1 MGRRAERL
9 ELEEIV
15 SSHVPRDGVVALGGL
30 HFHNTPMALV
40 REIIRRRIPIAR
52 LVPPVDGSI
61 NADQLIGAGLVGEI
75 HTPYVGLEHIG
86 MAPRFRA
93 AVESGRLRVRETEE
107 AGFMFGIQAGATG
120 VPFAVLPE
128 GFFPD
133 GDGIP
138 TVPSVNRDDYAEI
151 VDPFD
156 GRRHPVARAIVPD
169 VSLIQ
174 CQLVDAEGNLGYLG
188 SPFFDFEIARA
199 GRACVALV
207 DRAVDVLPASCT
219 LKIPSFLVDAI
230 CVLEGGAHPAGSHRH
245 YRFDEDHIRDY
256 AGRAKTEE
264 GFEQYVREV
273 IGADEASYREAADV
287 EERIEAL
294 RSEEPK

>member
-1 MGRRAERL
+1 MGRAAERR
-9 ELEEIV
+9 ELEQLV
-15 SSHVPRDGVVALGGL
+15 ATFVPRDAVVALGGL

-40 REIIRRRIPIAR
+40 REIIRNRIPIAR

-93 AVESGRLRVRETEE
+93 AVEGGTLRVRETEE

-120 VPFAVLPE
+120 LPFAVLPA
-128 GFFPD
+128 GFFPED
-133 GDGIP
+133 DERP
-138 TVPSVNRDDYAEI
+138 TVPTANRDDYAEI

-156 GRRHPVARAIVPD
+156 GGRHHVARAIVPD
-169 VSLIQ
+169 VALLQ

-199 GRACVALV
+199 ARVCVALV
-207 DRAVDVLPASCT
+207 DRAVDRLPDRCT
-219 LKIPSFLVDAI
+219 LKVPSFLVDAY

-245 YRFDEDHIRDY
+245 YRFDEDHIRYY
-256 AGRAKTEE
+256 AGRARSDE
-264 GFEQYVREV
+264 GFARYVDEV
-273 IGADEASYREAADV
+273 IGTDETSYREAARV
-287 EERIEAL
+287 EERLAAL
-294 RSEEPK
+294 RAEADR